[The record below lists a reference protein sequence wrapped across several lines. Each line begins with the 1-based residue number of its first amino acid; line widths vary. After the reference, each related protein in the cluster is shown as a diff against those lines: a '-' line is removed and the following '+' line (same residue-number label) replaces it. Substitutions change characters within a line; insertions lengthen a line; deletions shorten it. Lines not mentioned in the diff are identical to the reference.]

1 MSVAYQPDAPPVT
14 EPLSREAFLARL
26 RSEGNARYHHLHPF
40 HVAMHEGQLS
50 REQLQCWVINR
61 FYYQTRIPVKDA
73 LLVSKSEDPEFR
85 RSWLRRVVDHDGAA
99 PGEGGLEL
107 WIRLGEALGV
117 PRHRMLGGSEVLPGV
132 RFACDAYVN
141 LVKESSLLEGVAASL
156 TEFFSPE
163 LMSQRIAAF
172 ERHYAYVDTNALEYF
187 RQRVPRARRD
197 STEAIEFVLRHALTR
212 EQQEACVR
220 ALVTKTQILWHL
232 LDCVSLVDS
241 AQVPVAQGEV
251 HGVNGAQGG
260 VSHQTQSSRS
270 ANFIEG
276 SKP

>member
-1 MSVAYQPDAPPVT
+1 MSSAAHAFDEASVK
-14 EPLSREAFLARL
+14 EPWSRDEFLSKL

-50 REQLQCWVINR
+50 KEQLQRWVINR

-85 RSWLRRVVDHDGAA
+85 RLWLRRIVDHDGVG

-107 WIRLGEALGV
+107 WLRLGEALGV
-117 PRHRMLGGSEVLPGV
+117 SRDRMLGRAEVLSGV
-132 RFACDAYVN
+132 RFACDAYVS
-141 LVKESSLLEGVAASL
+141 LVKESTLLEGVAASL

-172 ERHYAYVDTNALEYF
+172 ERHYAYVDAHALEYF

-197 STEAIEFVLRHALTR
+197 STEAIDFVLRHAITR
-212 EQQEACVR
+212 EHQEGCIN
-220 ALVTKTQILWHL
+220 ALVQKTQILWHL
-232 LDCVSLVDS
+232 LDCVSYASSDC
-241 AQVPVAQGEV
+241 VAHDTAAV
-251 HGVNGAQGG
+251 
-260 VSHQTQSSRS
+260 
-270 ANFIEG
+270 
-276 SKP
+276 